1 MKKTILFLTMF
12 ISIIILSSCSYINF
26 NKTND
31 INSSD
36 EFEGYENYF
45 NEDKWEIE
53 YYIKEELTDEQKFYL
68 AFSDYKADEYLKY
81 VNNDIYA
88 VLVDNYHLDDE
99 FYYSSSFA
107 YKYNETTSTEEELS
121 DKELIE
127 KIISNSYTE
136 NAKMPHSS
144 GDYTYQKNFFFLVTD
159 KYNNA
164 YINKNTYLSKYND
177 KIKVLKNNSIEKETF
192 KKTKYNNLTVYLPK
206 AFTDNDVLISYI
218 KYNEN
223 GNIYSENITFEML
236 KENFLNNFEKM
247 RFYGDDRKIFKRSIN
262 EYFNKEIF

>member
-31 INSSD
+31 IDSSNK
-36 EFEGYENYF
+36 FEGYENYY
-45 NEDKWEIE
+45 NEDGWEIE

-68 AFSDYKADEYLKY
+68 AFSEYGVDEYLKY
-81 VNNDIYA
+81 INNDIYA
-88 VLVDNYHLDDE
+88 VLVDKIRFNDE
-99 FYYSSSFA
+99 FYYNSFA
-107 YKYNETTSTEEELS
+107 YRYNETTRTEEELS

-127 KIISNSYTE
+127 KIINNSYTE
-136 NAKMPHSS
+136 DVIKPNTGFSPI
-144 GDYTYQKNFFFLVTD
+144 QKNFFFLVTD

-177 KIKVLKNNSIEKETF
+177 EIKALKNNSIEKETF
-192 KKTKYNNLTVYLPK
+192 KKIKYNNSTVYLPK
-206 AFTDNDVLISYI
+206 AFTDDDVLISCI
-218 KYNEN
+218 KYNES
-223 GNIYSENITFEML
+223 GNVYSENITFEML
-236 KENFLNNFEKM
+236 KENFLKNFETM
-247 RFYGDDRKIFKRSIN
+247 RFYGNDKIIFKNSIN